1 MLETMKNQHSY
12 VGFLFCLKRPL
23 YALSKYSVYIAV
35 SKK

>member
-1 MLETMKNQHSY
+1 MLETIKNQHSY

-23 YALSKYSVYIAV
+23 YALSECSVHIVV